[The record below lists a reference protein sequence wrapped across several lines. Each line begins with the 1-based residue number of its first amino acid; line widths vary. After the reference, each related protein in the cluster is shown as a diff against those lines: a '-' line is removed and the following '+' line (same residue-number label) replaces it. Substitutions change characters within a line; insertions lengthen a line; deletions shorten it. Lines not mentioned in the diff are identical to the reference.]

1 MLWSCSE
8 KAGEKAK
15 RFMQFCT
22 HSVDKIVSKA
32 YDVTLC
38 P

>member
-1 MLWSCSE
+1 MLWSFSG

-15 RFMQFCT
+15 RFMQFYT

-32 YDVTLC
+32 YGVMLH